1 VTIPAKQH
9 SIIYGVALGPTLL
22 TAGGAGGGA
31 PAGPQAGGASKAGE
45 AATPAP
51 RSRRPRPRG
60 RGFTFIELAITV
72 AIIGVLALVALP
84 FVELTVKRAKEQEL
98 RVGLRQI
105 RAALD
110 EYKKAVDEGHVPKKA
125 DESGYPPTLDVLVE
139 GVLDAEDPN
148 KRRRLYFLRRLP
160 RDPFFADP
168 AARPSD
174 TWGKRSYES
183 SHESPA
189 AGRDVFDVYSV
200 AEGTG
205 LNGVPYRQW

>member
-1 VTIPAKQH
+1 MAIPAKQH
-9 SIIYGVALGPTLL
+9 SIIYGVALGLTLL
-22 TAGGAGGGA
+22 TASGPGGGA
-31 PAGPQAGGASKAGE
+31 PAEPQAGGASKAGE

-51 RSRRPRPRG
+51 RSRRARPRS

-98 RVGLRQI
+98 RVALRQI
-105 RAALD
+105 RTALD
-110 EYKKAVDEGHVPKKA
+110 DYKKAVDEGRVPKKA

-139 GVLDAEDPN
+139 GVLDAEDPS

-160 RDPFFADP
+160 RDPFYADP
-168 AARPSD
+168 AARPSE

-183 SHESPA
+183 SNESPA
-189 AGRDVFDVYSV
+189 PGRDVFDVYSI